1 MAKKRGLLIFWVFLI
16 IFTFLI
22 LSVGINYFYFEM
34 NKLQMYG
41 VTPFV
46 DVKSYAASILK
57 MVPFIGNSVKYE
69 PLRVIPYQTL
79 LESRINAFQNV
90 LNTQEASLEAK
101 EIQIAKTQVQLASL
115 QASLKASQIA
125 FERQVQQF
133 NAQVAEY
140 QSYQKRIQTLDQWIT
155 NSNPSQI
162 GRIIATSNLPINVI
176 VDAMV
181 NLSPQV
187 AGSVLQSISQSN
199 PAMASAIIENLTR
212 VTK

>member
-1 MAKKRGLLIFWVFLI
+1 MAKKRGLLIFWVFLV
-16 IFTFLI
+16 IFTFLV
-22 LSVGINYFYFEM
+22 LSIGISYFYFEM

-41 VTPFV
+41 VTPFA

-90 LNTQEASLEAK
+90 LNTREASLEAK
-101 EIQIAKTQVQLASL
+101 EIQIASLQAQLASL
-115 QASLKASQIA
+115 QATLKASQTA

-162 GRIIATSNLPINVI
+162 GRIIATSNIPINVI

-187 AGSVLQSISQSN
+187 AGSVLQAISQTN
-199 PAMASAIIENLTR
+199 PAMASSIIENLTK
-212 VTK
+212 VTR